1 MDHRFVCETNVC
13 PHLHFINSIFSSSD
27 MGPDVQEK
35 LRCKQIITS
44 VGLELHTIPKL
55 EVKQRV
61 VPVDL
66 RFESC
71 VNWCKWGG
79 LRGLFNNQRKK

>member
-1 MDHRFVCETNVC
+1 M
-13 PHLHFINSIFSSSD
+13 
-27 MGPDVQEK
+27 QEK
-35 LRCKQIITS
+35 LQCKQIITS
-44 VGLELHTIPKL
+44 VGSELHTIPKL

-61 VPVDL
+61 VPIDL

-79 LRGLFNNQRKK
+79 LRETFQQPEEEVNPMENLLQNLSVI

>member
-1 MDHRFVCETNVC
+1 MQANNHKCGVGVAY
-13 PHLHFINSIFSSSD
+13 NS
-27 MGPDVQEK
+27 
-35 LRCKQIITS
+35 
-44 VGLELHTIPKL
+44 KL